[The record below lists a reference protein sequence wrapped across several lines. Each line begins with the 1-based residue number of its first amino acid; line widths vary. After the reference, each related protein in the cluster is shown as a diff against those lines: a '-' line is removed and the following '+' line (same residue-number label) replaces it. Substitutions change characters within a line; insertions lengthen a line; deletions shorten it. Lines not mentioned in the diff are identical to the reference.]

1 MMQIGIRLHD
11 IAPGTLEERVE
22 IAHEQGFTC
31 AHLALT
37 KQYKNIPWRIP
48 R

>member
-1 MMQIGIRLHD
+1 MQIGIRLHD
-11 IAPGTLEERVE
+11 VAPGTLEERVK

-31 AHLALT
+31 AIWPWQKLCR
-37 KQYKNIPWRIP
+37 NIPWRIP